1 MKIIEMKCPNCGS
14 AITVDGDAK
23 IGVCEYCQS
32 QFYLDSD
39 EQSGYDFERGRMR
52 AQEEARRREE
62 ELERQRMLQE
72 IADQKAWEEEE
83 KKKSYGITFICVILD
98 IVGIIIAVLT
108 KGRGTLLA
116 LIPLAVVVIE
126 PALIVIQFRKRRFIG
141 AITTI
146 ILTVIMLVIWI

>member
-14 AITVDGDAK
+14 AISVDGDAK

-32 QFYLDSD
+32 QFFLDSD

-52 AQEEARRREE
+52 AQEEARLREE

-72 IADQKAWEEEE
+72 IADRKAREEAE
-83 KKKSYGITFICVILD
+83 KNKLIGAT
-98 IVGIIIAVLT
+98 IVGVMLGVVGILIATLT
-108 KGRGTLLA
+108 RNSGTLLA
-116 LIPLAVVVIE
+116 LIPLAILFVEVIM
-126 PALIVIQFRKRRFIG
+126 IVIQFLKRRIIG

-146 ILTVIMLVIWI
+146 VLTIIMMVIWI